1 MLEFRNSPSAAHLIS
16 FPKLVQSSIMDF
28 KLHTNFDLPAEEWNI
43 LAEAGILNAPFL
55 RHEYLSTW
63 WSTRGGGEWP
73 KEKTALCL
81 VSAREHGKLIGL
93 APLFYAVN
101 RDGLP
106 ALLLVGS
113 IEISDYQD
121 LIVGPE
127 HHAAFITGLLDW
139 LDANAP
145 LPWSLLDW
153 YNLPETS
160 PTLQALKTETAKRG
174 WTYTEEIYQPSPSIP
189 LPGDFETYLAGID
202 KKQRHEIRR
211 KMRRAEESGRNVRWY
226 IVEDE
231 AQLDSEIDGF
241 LHLMAQDPEKAA
253 FLTDVMR
260 SQMKASVHAA
270 FRAGWLQLAFLEV
283 DGEKAAGYLNFDY
296 DNKIWVYNSG
306 IDPRFRD
313 LSPGW
318 VLLGYLLQWANDH
331 KRCEFDFMRGDEDYK
346 YKFGAENR
354 HVMRICVTRT

>member
-1 MLEFRNSPSAAHLIS
+1 
-16 FPKLVQSSIMDF
+16 MDF

-73 KEKTALCL
+73 QDKTALCL
-81 VSAREHGKLIGL
+81 LSARENGKLLGL

-174 WTYTEEIYQPSPSIP
+174 WIYAEEVYQPSPSIP
-189 LPGDFETYLAGID
+189 LPGDFEMYLAGID

-211 KMRRAEESGRNVRWY
+211 KMRRAEESGRDVRWH

-231 AQLDSEIDGF
+231 AQLDSEMEGF

-331 KRCEFDFMRGDEDYK
+331 KRREFDFMRGDEDYK

-354 HVMRICVTRT
+354 HVMRICVTRN

>member
-1 MLEFRNSPSAAHLIS
+1 
-16 FPKLVQSSIMDF
+16 MDF
-28 KLHTNFDLPAEEWNI
+28 ELHTTFDLPADEWNA

-63 WSTRGGGEWP
+63 WNTRGGGEWP
-73 KEKTALCL
+73 AESALCL
-81 VSAREHGKLIGL
+81 VSARQNGTLIGL
-93 APLFYAVN
+93 APLFFAPN

-106 ALLLVGS
+106 ALLLLGS
-113 IEISDYQD
+113 IEISDYLD
-121 LIVGPE
+121 VIVRPE
-127 HHAAFITGLLDW
+127 HHAAFLSGLLDW
-139 LDANAP
+139 LEKNAP
-145 LPWSLLDW
+145 YDWELLDW

-160 PTLQALKTETAKRG
+160 PTLPVLKAESAWRG
-174 WTYTEEIYQPSPSIP
+174 WAYADEVYQPSPSIP

-211 KMRRAEESGRNVRWY
+211 KMRRAEESGRRVRWY
-226 IVEDE
+226 IVQDE
-231 AQLDSEIDGF
+231 AELDREIEAF
-241 LHLMAQDPEKAA
+241 LRLMSHDPEKDA

-306 IDPRFRD
+306 IEPRFRE

-318 VLLGYLLQWANDH
+318 VLLGYLLRWANENG
-331 KRCEFDFMRGDEDYK
+331 RREFDFMRGSEDYK

-354 HVMRICVTRT
+354 HVMRVQVNRAAARSDLNLAGQASARLTVA